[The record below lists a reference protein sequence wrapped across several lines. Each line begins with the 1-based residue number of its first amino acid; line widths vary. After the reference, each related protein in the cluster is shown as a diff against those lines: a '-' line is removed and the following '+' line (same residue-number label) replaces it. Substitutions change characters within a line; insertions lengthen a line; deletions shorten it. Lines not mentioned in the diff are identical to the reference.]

1 MQECG
6 KKKLALQMGI
16 STKQQQPKK
25 KHIEDRIHTYFPQIK
40 NSFFLPI
47 YVTFVKINYPFG
59 NKENLYKPF
68 KLKKQDSSLVTT
80 Q

>member
-25 KHIEDRIHTYFPQIK
+25 KKTHRR
-40 NSFFLPI
+40 
-47 YVTFVKINYPFG
+47 
-59 NKENLYKPF
+59 
-68 KLKKQDSSLVTT
+68 
-80 Q
+80 